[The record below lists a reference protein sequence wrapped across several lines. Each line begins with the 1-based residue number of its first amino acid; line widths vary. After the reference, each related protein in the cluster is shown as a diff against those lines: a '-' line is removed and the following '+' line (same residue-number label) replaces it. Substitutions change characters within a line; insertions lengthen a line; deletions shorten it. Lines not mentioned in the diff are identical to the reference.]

1 MKQRAWPHPGDR
13 RGKVGCED
21 AGLVGPRDHLIVYL
35 STGANSRFSAGRNV
49 KIILKTRVLQLV
61 TFGELN
67 EPRPKRKHHV
77 AVTLLPSE
85 GVIDREGHTGTLD
98 FGVVLLH
105 QRLGDEM
112 IRWRAVRRG
121 LNRHRCD
128 RRAAGFAAAA
138 AAAAVAAAAA
148 DAAKLNGN
156 FLRR

>member
-128 RRAAGFAAAA
+128 RRAAGLAAAA
-138 AAAAVAAAAA
+138 AAAAAAPAA
-148 DAAKLNGN
+148 DAAKRKGN